1 MIKVLQI
8 RLQLECYIMQIK
20 IRNCDCVLGM
30 SALADASINTIF
42 ADPPYNTGNATNKTV
57 TYDQNENFAEK
68 NWTNF
73 HSDWDTIDDYQA
85 WTRAWLCQAHRIL
98 KPNGSIWICGSFH
111 NIPDVA
117 TALTALGF
125 YTIQWVAW
133 CIPNAFPHLAG
144 IKMGNSN
151 QILIWAR
158 KSKDTTQFYD
168 LEAARKYNDGKNL
181 RDYWIINNDSQAG
194 KLWKHP
200 SKKPFDLVFRAL
212 DISTP
217 KHAGAIV
224 LDPFAGSGTTGS
236 AAKHLGLD
244 CILFEKKAEYIPIL
258 RNRVAIET
266 RELPYRKKTIKS

>member
-1 MIKVLQI
+1 MK
-8 RLQLECYIMQIK
+8 IK

-30 SALADASINTIF
+30 GDLETESINTIF
-42 ADPPYNTGNATNKTV
+42 SDPQYNTKNDHDKTV
-57 TYDQNENFAEK
+57 TYDQNEDFARK

-73 HSDWDTIDDYQA
+73 HADWDNVDDYRA
-85 WTRAWLCQAHRIL
+85 WSLKWLCQAQRIL

-117 TALTALGF
+117 LALNELGF

-144 IKMGNSN
+144 LKMGNSN
-151 QILIWAR
+151 QTIIWAR
-158 KSKDTTQFYD
+158 KSKDVTQFYD
-168 LEAARKYNDGKNL
+168 LNAARKYNDGKNL
-181 RDYWIINNDSQAG
+181 RDFWLINNDCTAG

-200 SKKPFDLVFRAL
+200 SKKPFDLVYRAL

-217 KHAGAIV
+217 KHANAVV

-244 CILFEKKAEYIPIL
+244 CILFEKKAEYIPII
-258 RNRVAIET
+258 RNRVTNEKRT
-266 RELPYRKKTIKS
+266 PKHLKSIS

>member
-1 MIKVLQI
+1 MKIQ
-8 RLQLECYIMQIK
+8 
-20 IRNCDCVLGM
+20 IRNCDCVFGM
-30 SALADASINTIF
+30 SQLDASSINTIF
-42 ADPPYNTGNATNKTV
+42 ADPPYNTGNAIDKTV
-57 TYDQNENFAEK
+57 TYDQNENFAQK
-68 NWTNF
+68 NWQNF

-85 WTRAWLCQAHRIL
+85 FTRAWLCQAQRIL

-117 TALTALGF
+117 YTLNALGF

-151 QILIWAR
+151 QTLIWAR
-158 KSKDTTQFYD
+158 KSKAVTQFYD
-168 LEAARKYNDGKNL
+168 LDAARKYNDGKNL

-200 SKKPFDLVFRAL
+200 SKKPFDLVFRAI

-217 KHAGAIV
+217 KHPTNSENRATI

-236 AAKHLGLD
+236 VAKHLGLD
-244 CILFEKKAEYIPIL
+244 CILFEKKAEYITML
-258 RNRVAIET
+258 RDRVTNEKRIPAH
-266 RELPYRKKTIKS
+266 LKNVS